1 MHVLFGVYIIGFWL
15 LVQAEKKMLN
25 FLLLIQN
32 YNQHENIGF
41 EMSDFFII

>member
-15 LVQAEKKMLN
+15 FEQKKKMLN

-41 EMSDFFII
+41 EMSDFVII